1 MVYRMNDNLKC
12 PVCGSEL
19 ELEVPFDGCDWN
31 SREGEGSRFD
41 YQIALCCPKMGC
53 GRVFPIGRI
62 KKESDF
68 SIVLDKY
75 RRFK

>member
-1 MVYRMNDNLKC
+1 MNDNLKC

-19 ELEVPFDGCDWN
+19 ELEVSFDGCDWN
-31 SREGEGSRFD
+31 SKEGEGSGFD
-41 YQIALCCPKMGC
+41 NQIALCCPKMGC
-53 GRVFPIGRI
+53 GRVFPIGRV

-68 SIVLDKY
+68 SVVLDEY